1 MNFSLLIFITFELLH
16 LWRQDVWCFNLHIFL
31 FHIMVYWN
39 WYGINSLICTQCVLH
54 NYTGS
59 DKACLK
65 TEESK
70 KLPLKAYVVFSAVIH
85 IQWNP
90 AGKCRPRSRKKLQT
104 VHRLLCPWTSQRGQG
119 SCLGSVL
126 VLAPLATS
134 GLAWEEP
141 SAKLQFSGTT
151 SWSRSWQ
158 KISIIDIRIDDWSK
172 YIKFDKNI

>member
-16 LWRQDVWCFNLHIFL
+16 FCKGELLFFWRQYVWCFNLHIFL
-31 FHIMVYWN
+31 FHIMVYWA
-39 WYGINSLICTQCVLH
+39 WDGINSLICTQCVLH

-90 AGKCRPRSRKKLQT
+90 AGKCRPRSRTFLYPPQPQVPWKSCKLCIDSS
-104 VHRLLCPWTSQRGQG
+104 VHEHLSEDRAAVWDRC
-119 SCLGSVL
+119 
-126 VLAPLATS
+126 
-134 GLAWEEP
+134 
-141 SAKLQFSGTT
+141 
-151 SWSRSWQ
+151 
-158 KISIIDIRIDDWSK
+158 
-172 YIKFDKNI
+172 